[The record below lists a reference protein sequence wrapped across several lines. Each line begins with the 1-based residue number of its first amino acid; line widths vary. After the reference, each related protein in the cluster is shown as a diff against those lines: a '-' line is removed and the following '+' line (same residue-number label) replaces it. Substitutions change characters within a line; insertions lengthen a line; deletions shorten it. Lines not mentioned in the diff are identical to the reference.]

1 MYTVAALYH
10 FAALPDCA
18 KLQPVYKAQML
29 ANNLTGTILVT
40 PEGING
46 TIAGPREGINAMLA
60 FLRSDPRLATL
71 VHKESESEANPFQR
85 TKIKL
90 KKETIPL
97 GVTVDPTNPG
107 TYVKS
112 AQWNELIANP
122 ATITVDTRNDYEVAI
137 GAFKGAKNP
146 ETRTFKELPQ
156 WLEENLPT
164 DRETP
169 IAMYCTGGIRCE
181 KSTAYLKQQGYNNVY
196 HLEGGILKYLEET
209 PQEESLWDGAC
220 YVFDDR
226 VAVNHDLSPATQYQ
240 VCTSCNMPVNAADFR
255 RNGAANPCR
264 CHKTNRGAFT
274 GQTQQPQS

>member
-18 KLQPVYKAQML
+18 TLQPVYKAKML
-29 ANNLTGTILVT
+29 ENHLTGTILVT

-46 TIAGPREGINAMLA
+46 TIAGPRTGINTMLA
-60 FLRSDPRLATL
+60 FLRSDPRLASL
-71 VHKESESEANPFQR
+71 VHKESESEGQPFQR

-97 GVTVDPTNPG
+97 GVAVDPTNPG
-107 TYVKS
+107 TYVNS

-122 ATITVDTRNDYEVAI
+122 ATITIDTRNDYEVAI
-137 GAFKGAKNP
+137 GRFKGAQNP
-146 ETRTFKELPQ
+146 ATRTFKELPQ
-156 WLEENLPT
+156 WLEANLPT
-164 DRETP
+164 NRETP

-196 HLEGGILKYLEET
+196 HLQGGILKYLEET
-209 PQEESLWDGAC
+209 PPESSRWEGAC

-255 RNGAANPCR
+255 RNGAESPCN
-264 CHKTNRGAFT
+264 CHKANRGASSS
-274 GQTQQPQS
+274 QPSAS